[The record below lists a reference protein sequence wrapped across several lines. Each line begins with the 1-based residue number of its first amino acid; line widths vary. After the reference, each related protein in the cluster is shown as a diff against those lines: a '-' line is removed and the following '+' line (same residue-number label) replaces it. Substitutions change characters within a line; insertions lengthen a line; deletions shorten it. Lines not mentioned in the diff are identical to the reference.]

1 MIIKSMSR
9 KAPTF
14 GQLAAYIGRSA
25 ERDASAAFVRN
36 LYSDGADRSAVAAQF
51 SENYRY
57 LPARKGGNALYHEMI
72 VLEPQQHLPGW
83 EVEAALHQLA
93 EEYCARRAPHQLAW
107 GQVHHDTEFPH
118 IHLMISANAVRS
130 DRRVRMDRQ
139 YFAQVQRGLE
149 QWRSENLPE
158 LHARVIYGDEHE
170 KHTPRQPVQE
180 GEMVRRTK
188 DPSKKQVVYERLK
201 AILAGASG
209 LREAQSKA
217 SNLGLE
223 FYQRG
228 QTWGVQDVQTGKR
241 YRLHTLGLTKAFEKL
256 IAGQEK
262 ASPPAADDRELDL
275 LQRRMNS
282 QAKQQ
287 LRDFDRDDDSSR

>member
-1 MIIKSMSR
+1 MHHKKKRSR
-9 KAPTF
+9 
-14 GQLAAYIGRSA
+14 
-25 ERDASAAFVRN
+25 
-36 LYSDGADRSAVAAQF
+36 
-51 SENYRY
+51 
-57 LPARKGGNALYHEMI
+57 
-72 VLEPQQHLPGW
+72 
-83 EVEAALHQLA
+83 
-93 EEYCARRAPHQLAW
+93 
-107 GQVHHDTEFPH
+107 

-149 QWRSENLPE
+149 QWRAENLPQ

-170 KHTPRQPVQE
+170 KQTPKQPLNE

-188 DPSKKQVVYERLK
+188 ERSKKEVVYEHLQV
-201 AILAGASG
+201 ILAGAFG
-209 LREAQSKA
+209 LSDAQSQA

-228 QTWGVQDVQTGKR
+228 QTWGVTDTHTGKR
-241 YRLHTLGLTKAFEKL
+241 YRLQTLGLAIAFEKL
-256 IAGQEK
+256 ITDQEK
-262 ASPPAADDRELDL
+262 ASPPAADDREFDL

-287 LRDFDRDDDSSR
+287 LRDFDRDDEFSR